1 MFILIPNYFI
11 KEEVKE
17 IFSGMLKKFLLNA
30 LCGYGFGL
38 LTQLQ
43 VGLPDLGSGTAV
55 NLISMLLNQNPILF
69 WISFSVGFL
78 WSNSLIKEMQN
89 INYRKSLFRLP
100 LILVWIIAI
109 LLSSTE
115 L

>member
-1 MFILIPNYFI
+1 M
-11 KEEVKE
+11 KEEIKE
-17 IFSGMLKKFLLNA
+17 IFSGMLKKSPLNF
-30 LCGYGFGL
+30 LCGCGFGFF
-38 LTQLQ
+38 TQLL
-43 VGLPDLGSGTAV
+43 VDLPDLSSGSVTSG
-55 NLISMLLNQNPILF
+55 NLLSMALNHNPILF

-89 INYRKSLFRLP
+89 INYRKLLIRLP
-100 LILVWIIAI
+100 LILAWIIAI

>member
-1 MFILIPNYFI
+1 M
-11 KEEVKE
+11 KEEIKE
-17 IFSGMLKKFLLNA
+17 IFSGMLKKSPLNL
-30 LCGYGFGL
+30 LCGFGVGW
-38 LTQLQ
+38 LTQLL
-43 VGLPDLGSGTAV
+43 VVLPDLSSSLGAGN
-55 NLISMLLNQNPILF
+55 NLLSMELNQNPILF
-69 WISFSVGFL
+69 LISFSVGSL

-89 INYRKSLFRLP
+89 INYRKLLIRLP